1 MDLGQ
6 KIKKLRLDKGMTL
19 EQVGDAV
26 GVGKSTVRK
35 WETGEIANMG
45 RDKIEKVAIALGVS
59 PAYLMGWDDA
69 EPVARRRTRRF
80 MPVDN
85 DRKVRVAQAWSKH
98 SPNTVT
104 IKGTTRQGV
113 ADLGEIKEVRLG
125 FMSDSIR
132 TPTFNGSLYST
143 SSTSSIDPDSETFE
157 KFRKLDSYGKSV
169 VRAVINLELN
179 RVNAQNKEAH
189 SNGMSEMQQD
199 HT

>member
-59 PAYLMGWDDA
+59 PAYLMGWDEA
-69 EPVARRRTRRF
+69 KVVVERRPKKYTLTEK
-80 MPVDN
+80 DG
-85 DRKVRVAQAWSKH
+85 KVRVKVYSNQRTPFAS
-98 SPNTVT
+98 S
-104 IKGTTRQGV
+104 IKATTRKGV
-113 ADLGEIKEVRLG
+113 ADLGEEVT
-125 FMSDSIR
+125 IR
-132 TPTFNGSLYST
+132 TEVVPESLRSALT
-143 SSTSSIDPDSETFE
+143 RDTAISGQTVDLDSETFQ

-169 VRAVINLELN
+169 VRAIINLELN
-179 RVNAQNKEAH
+179 RVNNQNKEAH

>member
-59 PAYLMGWDDA
+59 PAYLMGWDDT

-80 MPVDN
+80 MPVEN
-85 DRKVRVAQAWSKH
+85 GRKVRVAQAWSKH

-113 ADLGEIKEVRLG
+113 ADLGEIKEVYVG
-125 FMSDSIR
+125 AMSDSIR
-132 TPTFNGSLYST
+132 TPAFNGSMFSSS
-143 SSTSSIDPDSETFE
+143 SSTDPDNETFE

-179 RVNAQNKEAH
+179 RVNAQNKEAQK
-189 SNGMSEMQQD
+189 NGMSEMQQK